1 MGTWPDGQGGDP
13 FTVTS
18 NELFRPYGRVTH
30 MGGSWLCG
38 SPSRGVGRIAG
49 GSVAGD
55 RVGGSTQRS
64 LFARLVIREQA

>member
-1 MGTWPDGQGGDP
+1 
-13 FTVTS
+13 
-18 NELFRPYGRVTH
+18 